1 MRGEGWNAYILTY
14 LHKMMHGSHKVQA
27 YGWIQQSLA
36 EASNVLEGA
45 QDLAE
50 QNLLST
56 HWSYQ

>member
-1 MRGEGWNAYILTY
+1 
-14 LHKMMHGSHKVQA
+14 MMHGSHKVQA